1 MSRVYIDTREFSH
14 PVPMEMAVDVIASLD
29 GDSYLYMHHTKK
41 PMPLLD
47 LAKTQRLQSFYYE
60 DSLAYFVIK
69 TNDKGE
75 QVMHFYGNFSTESQ
89 NAIKQ

>member
-29 GDSYLYMHHTKK
+29 ADSYLYMHHTKK
-41 PMPLLD
+41 PIPLLD

-60 DSLAYFVIK
+60 DSLGDWHILISKNRAMDLSLLLLEKRV
-69 TNDKGE
+69 
-75 QVMHFYGNFSTESQ
+75 
-89 NAIKQ
+89 